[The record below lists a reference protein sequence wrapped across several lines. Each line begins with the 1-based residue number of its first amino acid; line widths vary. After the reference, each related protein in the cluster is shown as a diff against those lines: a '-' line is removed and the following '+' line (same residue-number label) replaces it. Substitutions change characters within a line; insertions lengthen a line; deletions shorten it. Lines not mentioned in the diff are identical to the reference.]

1 MLLIRFGIAVLL
13 LFLLTP
19 VQAGER
25 TVLVLGDSL
34 SAAYGMDREQGWV
47 ALLDERLRQEGF
59 DWRAANASTSGDT
72 TRNGLSRLPRALEQH
87 EPAIVVIAL
96 GGNDGLRGVGPGEI
110 ENNLQRMVDTAQES
124 SARVLIAGVRIPP
137 NYGRAYTERFANAFA
152 NVATENDL
160 PLVARI
166 LDGIAEDSS
175 LMQDDGIHPRA
186 EAQEQILDNIWSE
199 LRPMLED

>member
-72 TRNGLSRLPRALEQH
+72 TRNGLSRLPRALDQH